1 MRGRRKRRRWQR
13 LQRFSQDTEGL
24 LDLTTGR
31 QGRGCQEGQVCG
43 AERVEGRAQ
52 ERSSGWALQV
62 EWSVDRES
70 TAIAPQSP
78 LTHEAV
84 IGS

>member
-1 MRGRRKRRRWQR
+1 M
-13 LQRFSQDTEGL
+13 
-24 LDLTTGR
+24 
-31 QGRGCQEGQVCG
+31 CG

>member
-1 MRGRRKRRRWQR
+1 MAETAEVQSGHRRSVRPHNWEAREGVPGRSGVWGR
-13 LQRFSQDTEGL
+13 EG
-24 LDLTTGR
+24 GG
-31 QGRGCQEGQVCG
+31 QG
-43 AERVEGRAQ
+43 Q